1 VNRASA
7 RTGGLLGLAWWST
20 TSGPGELLTANA
32 PCGTV
37 RNMVRPKQKDST
49 AAAVSSSHWVL
60 ATATGST
67 AGAVLGGALITA
79 WLEPVEVTSS
89 PLGAAAIAVPRTS
102 AALGVWAAGIGIMQ
116 SLILRRHLVGVRW
129 WPLATIAGWSIAGA
143 LSGVLPFTAAVTGR
157 GIDIGP
163 LGFVAV
169 AAVTVLAIG
178 LVSGAFQWLILR
190 RQVERSGRW
199 VWTNAGGIAL
209 AVVFAV
215 AILGGMRTANW
226 LRPEDFPSAQSWG
239 VAGAAI
245 GVVYGVV
252 SGLVLVKLLRPMPA
266 GDSIAATTSVSDT

>member
-1 VNRASA
+1 
-7 RTGGLLGLAWWST
+7 
-20 TSGPGELLTANA
+20 
-32 PCGTV
+32 
-37 RNMVRPKQKDST
+37 
-49 AAAVSSSHWVL
+49 
-60 ATATGST
+60 
-67 AGAVLGGALITA
+67 
-79 WLEPVEVTSS
+79 
-89 PLGAAAIAVPRTS
+89 
-102 AALGVWAAGIGIMQ
+102 MQ

-178 LVSGAFQWLILR
+178 VVSGVFQWLILR
-190 RQVERSGRW
+190 HQVDRSGRW

-209 AVVFAV
+209 AVVFAA
-215 AILGGMRTANW
+215 AILGVMRAANW
-226 LRPEDFPSAQSWG
+226 FQPEDFPSAQSWG

-252 SGLVLVKLLRPMPA
+252 SGLVLIKLLRPMPA
-266 GDSIAATTSVSDT
+266 ADSIAGTASISDT

>member
-1 VNRASA
+1 M
-7 RTGGLLGLAWWST
+7 
-20 TSGPGELLTANA
+20 TSCPGELLTANA

-37 RNMVRPKQKDST
+37 RNVVKPKQKDST
-49 AAAVSSSHWVL
+49 AATVSSLHWVL
-60 ATATGST
+60 ATAMGST

-79 WLEPVEVTSS
+79 WLQPFEVMSS
-89 PLGAAAIAVPRTS
+89 PLDAAAIAVPRTS

-143 LSGVLPFTAAVTGR
+143 LSGALPFTAAVTGR

-178 LVSGAFQWLILR
+178 FVSGVFQWLILR
-190 RQVERSGRW
+190 HQVDRSGRW

-209 AVVFAV
+209 AVVFAA
-215 AILGGMRTANW
+215 AILGVMRTANW
-226 LRPEDFPSAQSWG
+226 FQPEDFPSAQSWG

-252 SGLVLVKLLRPMPA
+252 SGLVLIKLLRPMPA
-266 GDSIAATTSVSDT
+266 ADSIAGTASISDT